1 MPTAVS
7 PSPMNKLKMA
17 WRSHRIMALQ
27 IKSRPFDSV
36 GSRLKVDMMNI
47 YVGAAKL
54 GILF

>member
-1 MPTAVS
+1 
-7 PSPMNKLKMA
+7 MNKLKMA